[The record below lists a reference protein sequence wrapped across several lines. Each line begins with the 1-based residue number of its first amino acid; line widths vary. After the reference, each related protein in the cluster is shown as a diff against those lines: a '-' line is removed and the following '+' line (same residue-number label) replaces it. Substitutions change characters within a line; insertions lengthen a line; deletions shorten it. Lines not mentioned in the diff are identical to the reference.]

1 MEEELLQAVDRR
13 DHFLVVAGSR
23 VFLPR
28 QALEEEEEDSVKAGV
43 VTKRL
48 SQIRT
53 WLETRHDVKL
63 EMGEMFL

>member
-1 MEEELLQAVDRR
+1 MEEELLQAADRR

-28 QALEEEEEDSVKAGV
+28 QDLEEEDSVKARV

>member
-28 QALEEEEEDSVKAGV
+28 QALEEEEDSVKAGV

-53 WLETRHDVKL
+53 WLETRHDV
-63 EMGEMFL
+63 